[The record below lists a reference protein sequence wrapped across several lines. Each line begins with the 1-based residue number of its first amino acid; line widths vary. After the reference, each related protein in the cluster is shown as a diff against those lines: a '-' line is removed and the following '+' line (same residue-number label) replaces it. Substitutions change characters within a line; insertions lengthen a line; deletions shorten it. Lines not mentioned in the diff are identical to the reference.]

1 MAKDVVIDEAENLST
16 SVPATEGGTV
26 EKSHWRIVLRIVG
39 VIIGLLIVLV
49 PPYFLG
55 DFGLQALG
63 PLLGVL
69 FIVFSLFGDL
79 PPWIAWTRRLGVL
92 LMPGIV
98 FGTIA
103 LLLLALLP
111 SQRTSESP
119 FLAFSPFVWL
129 AYIPI
134 ILVSIAFEASVLPDR
149 IYQYCKSLSAGPE
162 IVIPLYVLV
171 AGLLGNIF
179 DGVSIIAI
187 SVVIFRAL
195 LPWKWVLRASFA
207 LLFGGLVSNL
217 ITVAAEPTNIKFQDV
232 LSPYLDR
239 VQPAFWFTN
248 WPISILCIVLPTCW
262 LFWGMKREHIHW
274 EMSSKIPV
282 LHISTQDESQTWK
295 VALSTLA
302 LALLGIGIIMHA
314 VASEVMVAG
323 GQAVSFPFWSWL
335 VSAGLP
341 LWPFLLLA
349 GMVAF
354 FYLVASRQFQVLVTY
369 ITGQWSV
376 WGRLMVIFSL
386 LWFLSHGLTQQTNVF
401 AAFFTWPEFARYG
414 VMVVLSLCSSIT
426 DNVAL
431 AAMQA
436 QIILS
441 APLAV
446 WQVRLLLILFTW
458 SGGFTPFGC
467 LQSLAL
473 NNNLKLSTGQWFRE
487 TLLWSAL
494 SLIGGLIGLGLIA
507 VFYPTAIFLP
517 H

>member
-1 MAKDVVIDEAENLST
+1 MAKDVVIDDTENPSK
-16 SVPATEGGTV
+16 SVPGTKAADTV
-26 EKSHWRIVLRIVG
+26 KKPYWWIIQRIVPAIA
-39 VIIGLLIVLV
+39 GLSVVLV

-69 FIVFSLFGDL
+69 CIVFSLFGDL
-79 PPWIAWTRRLGVL
+79 PPWIIWTRRLGVL

-98 FGTIA
+98 AGTI
-103 LLLLALLP
+103 LLLLPLLFP
-111 SQRTSESP
+111 QQATESSI
-119 FLAFSPFVWL
+119 LAFSPFVWL
-129 AYIPI
+129 AYISI
-134 ILVSIAFEASVLPDR
+134 ILVSVAFEASILPDL
-149 IYQYCKSLSAGPE
+149 IYRYCKSLSTGPE

-195 LPWKWVLRASFA
+195 LPWKWMLRASFA

-232 LSPYLDR
+232 LAPYLDR
-239 VQPAFWFTN
+239 VQPSFWFTN
-248 WPISILCIVLPTCW
+248 WPISILCIVLPTFW
-262 LFWGMKREHIHW
+262 LFWGMKRDHIHW
-274 EMSSKIPV
+274 EMSRKTPM
-282 LHISTQDESQTWK
+282 LHLSTQDESQTWK
-295 VALSTLA
+295 VVLSTLA
-302 LALLGIGIIMHA
+302 LALLGIGIISHA
-314 VASEVMVAG
+314 VVSELMIAG
-323 GQAVSFPFWSWL
+323 GQHALF
-335 VSAGLP
+335 P
-341 LWPFLLLA
+341 LWPFLAPA
-349 GMVAF
+349 G
-354 FYLVASRQFQVLVTY
+354 LVALCYLFTSKQFQVLLAY
-369 ITGQWSV
+369 LREQWTV

-401 AAFFTWPEFARYG
+401 AAFFIWPEFARYG
-414 VMVVLSLCSSIT
+414 VMVILSLCSSIT

-473 NNNLKLSTGQWFRE
+473 NNNLKLSAGQWFRE

-507 VFYPTAIFLP
+507 LFYPTAIFLP
-517 H
+517 G